1 MTTPWQLHQDLM
13 RVTEAEIA
21 RASRHASQLTELR
34 LSAGDRRRR
43 VGAVL
48 GALFRSRRIRPRWA
62 RRGST
67 RRAPDQLRYDRS
79 CQSRN
84 VSS

>member
-1 MTTPWQLHQDLM
+1 MTTPWQLHQDLI

-21 RASRHASQLTELR
+21 HTSRHASQLAELR

-48 GALFRSRRIRPRWA
+48 GALFRSRRIRPRSRA
-62 RRGST
+62 SGPLGVADAAPENRLEST
-67 RRAPDQLRYDRS
+67 PP
-79 CQSRN
+79 
-84 VSS
+84 